1 MPIIIISENNFIE
14 RYWSDSMTNDKQ
26 EGYNMDNLQA
36 EKQEALQVAGEYM
49 EKLIPSMKTLISEL
63 KGDRQPDTDDFQ
75 KQCIDGLNWI
85 IEIYN
90 RVSDVIDT
98 EKIHMTK
105 QEFNSRLGELGEAI
119 KNKED
124 AKIAEVLETAVIPFL
139 TDLKEAVK

>member
-1 MPIIIISENNFIE
+1 
-14 RYWSDSMTNDKQ
+14 
-26 EGYNMDNLQA
+26 MDNLQA
-36 EKQEALQVAGEYM
+36 EKQEAVKVMGEFL
-49 EKLIPSMKTLISEL
+49 EKLIPNMNTLSEEL

-90 RVSDVIDT
+90 RVSDVIDM

-105 QEFNSRLGELGEAI
+105 QDFNSSLGELGEAI

-124 AKIAEVLETAVIPFL
+124 AKSAEVLETAVIPFL